1 MERRIIWFAALALIA
16 SSAVAPAA
24 ERFRFPEGKH
34 KGGELRY
41 IENIPVLTV
50 SGTPEEMGEQVGKLL
65 AEPVRNL
72 IGKQDVLGK
81 MFGVTDPLQLVNKLG
96 RLMLP
101 RFPEDHRRELRAFAD
116 AAGADFDLLL
126 LGNVIYDFAKP
137 AGCST
142 LVVEGNR
149 SMTGAP
155 LFGRNMDFMT
165 HGFLDQYS
173 LLTVYRPSGKR
184 AFASVGFPG
193 LLGCVSGIN
202 DSGLSLAMLEVRST
216 WDGSSRFNIG
226 GVPLML
232 CFRKIMEECS
242 TVDEAEKLL
251 NSMNRTSMCN
261 LTICDTKESAVFEI
275 TTKQVVRRSSE
286 NGVTACTNHFRTD
299 PLAVDT
305 KCWRF
310 PLLEQALEPAKLDVA
325 AVAKAMHDVNQGD
338 MTIQTMI
345 FAPASKELHLA
356 VGKGPVSAK
365 PLVKLELEELFNAG
379 K

>member
-1 MERRIIWFAALALIA
+1 MRRRIIGLAAFLLVAASTLA
-16 SSAVAPAA
+16 SAA

-34 KGGELRY
+34 DGGELRY

-50 SGTPEEMGEQVGKLL
+50 GGTPEDIGEQVGKLL

-72 IGKQDVLGK
+72 IGKQDVFGK

-101 RFPEDHRRELRAFAD
+101 RFPEHHRRELRAFAD
-116 AAGADFDLLL
+116 SAGADFDLLL

-149 SMTGAP
+149 SITGAP
-155 LFGRNMDFMT
+155 LFGRNMDFRT

-173 LLTVYRPSGKR
+173 LLTIYRPNGKH

-202 DSGLSLAMLEVRST
+202 DAGLSLAMLEVRST
-216 WDGSSRFNIG
+216 KDGSSRFNFG

-232 CFRKIMEECS
+232 CFRRIMEECT

-275 TTKQVVRRSSE
+275 TTKQVVRRSSTG
-286 NGVTACTNHFRTD
+286 GVTACTNHFRTD
-299 PLAVDT
+299 PLVVNT

-310 PLLEQALEPAKLDVA
+310 GLLEQALKPAQLDLP
-325 AVAKAMHDVNQGD
+325 AVARALHDVNQGET
-338 MTIQTMI
+338 TIQTMI

-356 VGKGPVSAK
+356 VGKGPVSAR
-365 PLVKLELEELFNAG
+365 PLFRIELERLFQAG